1 MSKCKVCRRAGEKLF
16 LKGERCYTPKCAVVR
31 KPFPPGIHGRGL
43 KRSRRSVSEYGTQLR
58 EKQELKFLYGMR
70 ETQFKNYV
78 KKAIDTQ
85 GIDTAEK
92 LIQLLETR
100 LDNVVFR
107 SGLALSRSIAN
118 QLVGHGHIMVNG
130 RKIDIPSH
138 NVRKGDVV
146 SIRPQSASK
155 GVFKNL
161 DIYLKKYQ
169 PPQWLK
175 VSKEKKE
182 CEIVGLPILEQ
193 VGINT
198 NINLI
203 IEFYSR

>member
-31 KPFPPGIHGRGL
+31 KPFPPGIHGKGL
-43 KRSRRSVSEYGTQLR
+43 KRARRSVSEYGIQLR

-78 KKAIDTQ
+78 KKAIDAQ
-85 GIDTAEK
+85 GVDTAEK
-92 LIQLLETR
+92 LIALLETR

-107 SGLALSRSIAN
+107 AGFALSRSAAKQI
-118 QLVGHGHIMVNG
+118 VGHGHIMVNG

-138 NVRKGDVV
+138 NVRKGDVIT
-146 SIRPQSASK
+146 IRPQSAGK
-155 GVFKNL
+155 GMFKNL
-161 DIYLKKYQ
+161 DIYLKKYE
-169 PPQWLK
+169 PPKWLK
-175 VSKEKKE
+175 VSKDKKE
-182 CEIVGLPILEQ
+182 CEVIGMPTKDEVN
-193 VGINT
+193 INT